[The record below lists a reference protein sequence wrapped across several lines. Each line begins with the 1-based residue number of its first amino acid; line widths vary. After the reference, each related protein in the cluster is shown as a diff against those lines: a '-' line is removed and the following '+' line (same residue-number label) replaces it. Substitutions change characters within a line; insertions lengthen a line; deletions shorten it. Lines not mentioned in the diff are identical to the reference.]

1 MSSISTCRWPIWH
14 VRIDGVLPP
23 LNVAFISIVPNKNA
37 AQSTLPSWQAM
48 WIGAHA
54 SSFCLLRSAP
64 CWARTARNYT
74 CPCSTAAYAG
84 IHAERGASH
93 NSHVLLE
100 PQHML
105 SRPTSHLPFRYNWY
119 LPCNLRG
126 EFAALRFD
134 VPHCSTTLFGIR
146 CIVSSH
152 WAADSDRSGERP
164 LWEGVTGLAGNP
176 CIFQLVDCIR
186 MGNGRATSGVK
197 GRRNIG
203 DGGS

>member
-105 SRPTSHLPFRYNWY
+105 SRPTSPSDIIDIGPATSEENLPRFVLMYCTAVPRCLAPAASFRRIG
-119 LPCNLRG
+119 LLTVTVAVRG
-126 EFAALRFD
+126 
-134 VPHCSTTLFGIR
+134 HCGRGSR
-146 CIVSSH
+146 
-152 WAADSDRSGERP
+152 
-164 LWEGVTGLAGNP
+164 LAGNP

-186 MGNGRATSGVK
+186 MGNVRATSGVK
-197 GRRNIG
+197 GHRHIG
-203 DGGS
+203 DGDS